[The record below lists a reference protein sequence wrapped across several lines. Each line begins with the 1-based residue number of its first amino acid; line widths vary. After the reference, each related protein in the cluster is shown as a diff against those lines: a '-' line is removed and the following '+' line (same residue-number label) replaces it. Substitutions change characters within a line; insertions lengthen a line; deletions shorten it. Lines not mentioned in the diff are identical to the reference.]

1 MIGAI
6 SGYSSLSYYNPYL
19 YSRTN
24 SADRAAQASQTVG
37 VQTARRAASPEI
49 PVEPV
54 RPVSSVSPQEAK
66 PLSSGLPVIRE
77 GADPTEMA
85 VRMRIQYV
93 QPGQEKAQPAALGQ
107 EADKEAGNVSG
118 LPGSGNGAEHIP
130 GLPDAHLLG
139 EAEEAADGVN
149 GEEETDA
156 AAGAEA
162 VQEAA
167 EEGKC
172 ETCAKRK
179 YQDESDDPGVSF
191 QTPTRVGPEQAASA
205 VRGHEMEHVVRE
217 QAKAK
222 REDRRVVSQSVTYHT
237 AICPECGK
245 VYVAG
250 GTTRTVTS
258 ANSARQDADSQQN
271 EQQKTPAGF
280 SAVA

>member
-19 YSRTN
+19 YNRTN
-24 SADRAAQASQTVG
+24 GADRAAQTPRTVG
-37 VQTARRAASPEI
+37 VQTARRAASPET

-54 RPVSSVSPQEAK
+54 RPVASVSPQEGK
-66 PLSSGLPVIRE
+66 PLNNGMPVIRE

-85 VRMRIQYV
+85 VRMRIRYDE
-93 QPGQEKAQPAALGQ
+93 PGQEGAQPAALGQ
-107 EADKEAGNVSG
+107 EGDKEAKNVSG
-118 LPGSGNGAEHIP
+118 LPGSDKGAEHIP
-130 GLPDAHLLG
+130 GLPDARVLG
-139 EAEEAADGVN
+139 EAEEPADGVN
-149 GEEETDA
+149 GEEDT
-156 AAGAEA
+156 AGAEA

-172 ETCAKRK
+172 QTCAKRK

-191 QTPTRVGPEQAASA
+191 QTPTRVGPDQAASA

-250 GTTRTVTS
+250 GTTRTVTA
-258 ANSARQDADSQQN
+258 ANPARQDADSEQN
-271 EQQKTPAGF
+271 EKTPAGF